1 MLIHV
6 SLMDKTWI
14 NLRSRA
20 SEEYIRGVT
29 NFLNFAFERTED
41 GKIWCPCVNCVNTYR
56 VSRRDAF
63 DHLICDGFLK
73 GYVRWIFHGER
84 CDGSIPPTPT
94 NVEEREFEHDIH
106 NILHD
111 MMAERVMNNDER
123 HGQSVDPS
131 TKLGDHN
138 HRLQGDKFYGLLKDS
153 EVPLYPNCKKF
164 SKLSFIIYLFHI
176 KCFNGWTNKSFNSL
190 LEVLKLA
197 LPDDNT
203 LPGSYHEM
211 KKIIR
216 DLGLGYE
223 KIHACPNDC
232 MLFWKENENGEVCL
246 KCGASRW
253 KGSSNGVED
262 EDVETSSKKKKQA
275 AKILRWFPLIPRL
288 QRLFL
293 SSKIAPLM
301 TWHEDSRKK
310 DGRMRHPADSLAW
323 KSFDSQYPEFS
334 SDPRNIRLG
343 LASDGFNPFRTLSVA
358 HSTWPVIIIP
368 YNLPPWICMKQSNFI
383 LSLLISGPKG
393 PGNNIDVYMQPLVAE
408 LHELWEVGV
417 ETFDAATNKTF
428 QLRAALMWT
437 INDFPAYANLS
448 GWSTRGEYACPCC
461 GYSTASKWLKHSRKF
476 CYMCHRRWLEPN
488 HRFRTDKHSF
498 DGTEEYRI
506 APSPPTGTDVL
517 RQLEALNGIV
527 DGPWKKKSI
536 FFSLP
541 YWEHQ
546 LLRHNLDVMHIEKN
560 ICDNI
565 LGTLIGQEG
574 KNKDTYKS
582 RLDLVEMGIRS
593 VLHPQTRTGRST
605 LYLPQASYQMTTSEK
620 NSFLKVLKEMKTP
633 DEYSSNVSRCVHLKQ
648 RKLLGLKSYDCHL
661 LMQEFL
667 PIAIRGTLP
676 EKVCIVLIALCNFF
690 KDLCSKVLEESEV
703 ERLELKAALILCD
716 LEKIFPPSFFTIMM
730 HLLIHLANEA
740 KIGGPVSYR
749 WMYPVERAHPEG
761 SIAEGYLSHECLTFC
776 SRYLEGIETVFNG
789 LGRNND
795 GENSYIGS
803 EVTIFSTIG
812 RPLGRKKPSVF
823 HVKKRKRVSRLVLDE
838 QGLAQA
844 HRYVLFNSDE
854 VSPYIKK
861 QEQEIKRRNRRK
873 RFSPFEIHKL
883 QSETFHTWFRDYVAL
898 LDRQEDTSVVEVVK
912 WLARGPTEVVKRY
925 SGYIING
932 FRYHTTRREKN
943 LKTQNSGVV
952 VTSKTW
958 SYASA
963 RDKQPVEGEVNYYG
977 ALKDIVELNY
987 SGRFKVVLFK
997 CDWVDINRGC
1007 KKDKFGFTLVN
1018 FSHLAHRGNNLID
1031 DPYVLASQV
1040 KKVYFVKDERLH
1052 GWLTVKHAKLR
1063 DLFDMGDA
1071 SSFEKDEEPEQL
1083 GFDDSVDTSI
1093 SSWIRN
1099 DVGADG
1105 FDVTPDMENENAEED
1120 PINEQNIEAIF

>member
-1 MLIHV
+1 
-6 SLMDKTWI
+6 
-14 NLRSRA
+14 
-20 SEEYIRGVT
+20 
-29 NFLNFAFERTED
+29 
-41 GKIWCPCVNCVNTYR
+41 
-56 VSRRDAF
+56 
-63 DHLICDGFLK
+63 
-73 GYVRWIFHGER
+73 
-84 CDGSIPPTPT
+84 
-94 NVEEREFEHDIH
+94 
-106 NILHD
+106 
-111 MMAERVMNNDER
+111 
-123 HGQSVDPS
+123 
-131 TKLGDHN
+131 
-138 HRLQGDKFYGLLKDS
+138 
-153 EVPLYPNCKKF
+153 
-164 SKLSFIIYLFHI
+164 
-176 KCFNGWTNKSFNSL
+176 
-190 LEVLKLA
+190 
-197 LPDDNT
+197 
-203 LPGSYHEM
+203 
-211 KKIIR
+211 
-216 DLGLGYE
+216 
-223 KIHACPNDC
+223 
-232 MLFWKENENGEVCL
+232 
-246 KCGASRW
+246 
-253 KGSSNGVED
+253 
-262 EDVETSSKKKKQA
+262 
-275 AKILRWFPLIPRL
+275 
-288 QRLFL
+288 
-293 SSKIAPLM
+293 M

-323 KSFDSQYPEFS
+323 KSFDSQHPEFS

-448 GWSTRGEYACPCC
+448 GWSTRGEYSCPCC

-517 RQLEALNGIV
+517 RQLEALNGIL

-565 LGTLIGQEG
+565 LGTLIGKEG

-676 EKVCIVLIALCNFF
+676 EKVCIVLIALCNFL

-703 ERLELKAALILCD
+703 DRLELKAASILCD

-776 SRYLEGIETVFNG
+776 SRYLEGIETIFNG

-795 GENSYIGS
+795 GEENSYLGS

-812 RPLGRKKPSVF
+812 RPLGRKNHPLFMSRSVKEF
-823 HVKKRKRVSRLVLDE
+823 QRLVLDE

-883 QSETFHTWFRDYVAL
+883 QSETFNTWFRDYVPL
-898 LDRQEDTSVVEVVK
+898 LDRQEDTSVVDVVK

-925 SGYIING
+925 S
-932 FRYHTTRREKN
+932 
-943 LKTQNSGVV
+943 Q
-952 VTSKTW
+952 
-958 SYASA
+958 
-963 RDKQPVEGEVNYYG
+963 
-977 ALKDIVELNY
+977 
-987 SGRFKVVLFK
+987 FKVVLFK

-1040 KKVYFVKDERLH
+1040 KK
-1052 GWLTVKHAKLR
+1052 LR

-1083 GFDDSVDTSI
+1083 GLDDSVDTSI

-1105 FDVTPDMENENAEED
+1105 FDVTPDMENENVDED
-1120 PINEQNIEAIF
+1120 PINEQNREAYFRVICNLFYLRS

>member
-1 MLIHV
+1 
-6 SLMDKTWI
+6 MDKTWI

-123 HGQSVDPS
+123 HAQSVDPS
-131 TKLGDHN
+131 TKLGEHN

-153 EVPLYPNCKKF
+153 EVPLYPNCKKI
-164 SKLSFIIYLFHI
+164 SRLSFIIYLFHI

-197 LPDDNT
+197 LPDENT

-216 DLGLGYE
+216 DLGLGYAN
-223 KIHACPNDC
+223 IHACPNDC

-262 EDVETSSKKKKQA
+262 EDVETSSKKKETSCKNFA
-275 AKILRWFPLIPRL
+275 
-288 QRLFL
+288 
-293 SSKIAPLM
+293 
-301 TWHEDSRKK
+301 RKK

-323 KSFDSQYPEFS
+323 KSFDSQHPEFS

-448 GWSTRGEYACPCC
+448 RWSTRGE
-461 GYSTASKWLKHSRKF
+461 WV
-476 CYMCHRRWLEPN
+476 EPN

-517 RQLEALNGIV
+517 RQLEALNGIL

-565 LGTLIGQEG
+565 LGTLIGKEG

-605 LYLPQASYQMTTSEK
+605 LYLPQASYQMTASEK

-676 EKVCIVLIALCNFF
+676 EKVCIVLIALCNFL

-703 ERLELKAALILCD
+703 DRLELKAASILCD

-749 WMYPVERAHPEG
+749 WMYPVERYLSLLKYFVRNRAHPEG
-761 SIAEGYLSHECLTFC
+761 SIAEGYLSYECLTFC
-776 SRYLEGIETVFNG
+776 SRYLEGIETIFNG

-795 GENSYIGS
+795 GEENSYLGS

-812 RPLGRKKPSVF
+812 RPLGRKKPSAF
-823 HVKKRKRVSRLVLDE
+823 HVKNRKRVSRLVLDE

-883 QSETFHTWFRDYVAL
+883 QSETFNTWFRDYVAAL
-898 LDRQEDTSVVEVVK
+898 LDRQEDTSVVDVVK

-925 SGYIING
+925 SGIING

-952 VTSKTW
+952 VTSMTW

-1040 KKVYFVKDERLH
+1040 KKVYFVKDERQP

-1083 GFDDSVDTSI
+1083 GLDDSVDTSI

-1105 FDVTPDMENENAEED
+1105 FDVTPDMENENVEED
-1120 PINEQNIEAIF
+1120 PINEQNREAIF